1 MRDRVIL
8 REASHKPVRFGITR
22 GLPHVADIPR
32 IIYFYHTRSSRGLFM
47 VTTLQRDRL
56 TTQTNPAPDSRKLI
70 GIYHLPIGPN
80 LGPVHTGWELA

>member
-1 MRDRVIL
+1 
-8 REASHKPVRFGITR
+8 
-22 GLPHVADIPR
+22 
-32 IIYFYHTRSSRGLFM
+32 M

-80 LGPVHTGWELA
+80 LGPVHTGWETVGIGVIILFAEPYAPSNVPVCDIAG